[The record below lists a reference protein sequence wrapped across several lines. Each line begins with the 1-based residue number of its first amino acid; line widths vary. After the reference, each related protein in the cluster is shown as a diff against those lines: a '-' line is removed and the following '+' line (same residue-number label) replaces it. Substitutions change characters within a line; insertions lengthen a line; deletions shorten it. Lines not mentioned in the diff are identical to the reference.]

1 MCAVLCNELCIL
13 FAAQSILTT
22 PPPQLEE
29 MYRNAHAK
37 IREDPVMQKKPRKEP
52 AEKKRFTRAKMS
64 LKQRKARV
72 EQRKA
77 AFLRKMGEE
86 DD

>member
-1 MCAVLCNELCIL
+1 MYSFVVHCI
-13 FAAQSILTT
+13 IT
-22 PPPQLEE
+22 PQLEE

-37 IREDPVMQKKPRKEP
+37 IREDPVKQKKPRKEP

-64 LKQRKARV
+64 LKQRKGRV

-77 AFLRKMGEE
+77 AFWRKMGEE

>member
-1 MCAVLCNELCIL
+1 MYSFTVHYLISL
-13 FAAQSILTT
+13 SPPP

-37 IREDPVMQKKPRKEP
+37 IREDPVAHKKPRKEP

-64 LKQRKARV
+64 LQQRKARV

-77 AFLRKMGEE
+77 AFLRQMGEE